1 MDSSAALFPIKST
14 QASPSLDVPVWDR
27 SGEPG
32 QREFRVDAPLQPGFS
47 RSGGT
52 LFRENREYF
61 GKNPGSFRLD
71 PAVRGA
77 GKGRKSAPRWSRR
90 GWEAPAGFPV
100 GIGRLQVRPSPPAG
114 AASPGTSPRP
124 RGCHP
129 MSSRP
134 RGVVTQPGPERRKN
148 PAGKWEKNQGSGGP
162 GARLC
167 HLAPSG
173 FCFPA
178 VLMGFNPDFLP
189 CLSFPGPKPAQSSL
203 REFSGNPGVD
213 RWDLGLSAGER
224 DPKKPQ
230 KGFSSI
236 PAFPGPK
243 TAQGI
248 PGNPGGRNVG
258 QRGFGVG
265 YWQTR
270 GDRARLEFAGKA
282 PNPTDPAP
290 KPLPGAAGT
299 G

>member
-1 MDSSAALFPIKST
+1 MDSSTVLFPIKST
-14 QASPSLDVPVWDR
+14 QASPSLDVPVRDR

-32 QREFRVDAPLQPGFS
+32 QGEFRVDAPLQPGFS
-47 RSGGT
+47 RSGGR

-61 GKNPGSFRLD
+61 GKNPGSFCLD

-134 RGVVTQPGPERRKN
+134 RGAVTQPGPERRKN
-148 PAGKWEKNQGSGGP
+148 PAGKGEKNQGSGGP

-173 FCFPA
+173 FCFPG

-189 CLSFPGPKPAQSSL
+189 CLSFPGSKRAQSSL

-213 RWDLGLSAGER
+213 RWDSGLLAGER
-224 DPKKPQ
+224 GPKK
-230 KGFSSI
+230 S
-236 PAFPGPK
+236 PALKRPREFPG
-243 TAQGI
+243 I
-248 PGNPGGRNVG
+248 PEGGMLDRWDLGWDTGRQEGTEPGWNS
-258 QRGFGVG
+258 Q
-265 YWQTR
+265 
-270 GDRARLEFAGKA
+270 E
-282 PNPTDPAP
+282 
-290 KPLPGAAGT
+290 KPQIPRIQPQSPSRDGAGAAGT